1 MVLAGSTRNNE
12 GTTTTGL
19 PGTNVALAPV
29 APLLGGGDAIN
40 NALSE
45 TIIFMAPTVIDPS
58 ASLAAFGLLAQT
70 EPQINRQALTF
81 KGESKPEFAFLLSA
95 ANKLNF

>member
-1 MVLAGSTRNNE
+1 LIDTSFWFAPGDVVVLAGSTRNNE

-19 PGTNVALAPV
+19 PGTNGALAPV

-58 ASLAAFGLLAQT
+58 ASTQPHSAFW
-70 EPQINRQALTF
+70 R
-81 KGESKPEFAFLLSA
+81 KP
-95 ANKLNF
+95 NPK